1 MCTQKKR
8 LRDLERENP
17 IVMRSTWSAYG
28 DVCCI
33 SFNTPVDDADEAAQ
47 SANLLNDNYNEG
59 RKNVNCFH
67 FYIN

>member
-1 MCTQKKR
+1 
-8 LRDLERENP
+8 
-17 IVMRSTWSAYG
+17 MRSTWSAYG